1 MRETVHLRIRNDNY
15 ALEIERT
22 LGSKARLRILRLF
35 AKYPN
40 HAFTQYRICQ
50 ITGLKRQVASKHMRK
65 LLEMGLIIPRG
76 STVVRYYFN
85 TNNDQADVLRE
96 FFSKMLLM

>member
-1 MRETVHLRIRNDNY
+1 MRETLTLRIRNDDY
-15 ALEIERT
+15 ASEMEKL

-50 ITGLKRQVASKHMRK
+50 VTGLKRQVASKHMRE
-65 LLEMGLIIPRG
+65 LLERDLIIQKG
-76 STVVRYYFN
+76 SPIVRYYFN
-85 TNNDQADVLRE
+85 TSNDQADALRE
-96 FFSKMLLM
+96 LFLKMSLT

>member
-1 MRETVHLRIRNDNY
+1 MRETANLRIRNDNY
-15 ALEIERT
+15 ASEMEKL

-50 ITGLKRQVASKHMRK
+50 VTGLKRQVTSKHMRE
-65 LLEMGLIIPRG
+65 LLERDLIIQKG
-76 STVVRYYFN
+76 SSIVRYYFN
-85 TNNDQADVLRE
+85 TSNDQADALRE
-96 FFSKMLLM
+96 FFSKMLLT